1 MHWPPEQTTRSVAG
15 RHIGPEKVRERKQDV
30 PKPQNP
36 SSLNAHG
43 ELMSWN
49 AVKMSVVVCGSITME
64 HTRTTAHARSTE
76 RTGTDTG
83 VDEWRSV

>member
-1 MHWPPEQTTRSVAG
+1 
-15 RHIGPEKVRERKQDV
+15 
-30 PKPQNP
+30 
-36 SSLNAHG
+36 LNAHE

-49 AVKMSVVVCGSITME
+49 AVKMSVVVCGSIRE
-64 HTRTTAHARSTE
+64 HTRTTAHARRTE